1 MIEKPLLV
9 AIEIEAK
16 TNGIKLVENYYF
28 PQSIM
33 TNVPFMLVNEGGI
46 CTARPLLD
54 PLFTLSDPLLFSL
67 CCSQEKALSQE
78 SLICLGALG
87 V

>member
-1 MIEKPLLV
+1 MFV

-33 TNVPFMLVNEGGI
+33 TNVPL
-46 CTARPLLD
+46 C
-54 PLFTLSDPLLFSL
+54 LS
-67 CCSQEKALSQE
+67 E
-78 SLICLGALG
+78 
-87 V
+87 

>member
-1 MIEKPLLV
+1 MVIEKPLLV

-33 TNVPFMLVNEGGI
+33 TNVPLYVSE
-46 CTARPLLD
+46 
-54 PLFTLSDPLLFSL
+54 
-67 CCSQEKALSQE
+67 
-78 SLICLGALG
+78 
-87 V
+87 